1 MLVVGLQGS
10 PRRKGNSR
18 FLLDRFMEAASGY
31 GAETVMVEV
40 DRRNI
45 VPCKEYTVCETRGTC
60 PIEDDVA
67 DEIYALI
74 RRADV
79 IVAATPVF
87 FYNLTA
93 QLKALIDRCQLFW
106 ARKYRLRLRDPRHRT
121 KKVFLLSM
129 AATRGKNLFDAI
141 HLTMK
146 YFCDAIDAQYAGHL
160 TYRDIEGPKDMARHP
175 QVGQDIEKAVAALM
189 QPLQAR
195 RRILFAGQEDAC
207 RSPMA
212 AALVR
217 ALGGEHLAAASGG
230 IRPAAII
237 HPKAVAAVGA
247 LGWDLAYEEPRDLTR
262 VMADFRPDQGI
273 ALAAGLDLPA
283 LPEGDWQIWELP
295 AVASDD
301 PEGPAQLADALTTRI
316 KALVAEVEATFV

>member
-18 FLLDRFMEAASGY
+18 FILDAFLEAAEAR
-31 GAETVMVEV
+31 GAETAFVDV

-60 PIEDDVA
+60 PIDDDVLH
-67 DEIYALI
+67 EIYPLL

-87 FYNLTA
+87 FYNMTA

-141 HLTMK
+141 HLTMD
-146 YFCDAIDAQYAGHL
+146 YFADALDAEYAGHL

-175 QVGQDIEKAVAALM
+175 GVVKDVERAVAELM
-189 QPLQAR
+189 TPLTDR
-195 RRILFAGQEDAC
+195 KRILFAGRHDAG
-207 RSPMA
+207 RGPMA

-217 ALGGEHLAAASGG
+217 ALGGDRLAVASGG
-230 IRPAAII
+230 LTPAEAIAPAAIRTI
-237 HPKAVAAVGA
+237 GEM
-247 LGWDLAYEEPRDLTR
+247 GWDLAYERPQHLDDVITR
-262 VMADFRPDQGI
+262 FRPDVGI
-273 ALAAGLDLPA
+273 ALETGIALPA
-283 LPEGDWQIWELP
+283 LPDGDWRHWDLP
-295 AVASDD
+295 PEAADD
-301 PEGPAQLADALTTRI
+301 PAGAQKLARAIENKVNELLSSI
-316 KALVAEVEATFV
+316 

>member
-18 FLLDRFMEAASGY
+18 FLLDRFLEAASGH

-60 PIEDDVA
+60 PIE
-67 DEIYALI
+67 
-74 RRADV
+74 ADV

-160 TYRDIEGPKDMARHP
+160 TYRDIEGPKDMVRHP
-175 QVGQDIEKAVAALM
+175 EVAQDIEEAVAALM

-207 RSPMA
+207 RGPMA
-212 AALVR
+212 AALLR
-217 ALGGEHLAAASGG
+217 ALGGEHLAVASGG
-230 IRPAAII
+230 IRPAETID
-237 HPKAVAAVGA
+237 PQAVAAIGA
-247 LGWDLAYEEPRDLTR
+247 MGWDLAYEHPRNLPQ
-262 VMADFRPDQGI
+262 VIADFRPNQGI
-273 ALAAGLDLPA
+273 SLRAGLDLPA

-301 PEGPAQLADALTTRI
+301 PEGPAQLADALATRV
-316 KALVAEVEATFV
+316 KALVAEVADTVV

>member
-18 FLLDRFMEAASGY
+18 FLLDAFLDAASAR
-31 GAETVMVEV
+31 GAETAFVEV

-60 PIEDDVA
+60 PIEDDVLH
-67 DEIYALI
+67 EIYPLL

-87 FYNLTA
+87 FYNMTA

-141 HLTMK
+141 HLTMD
-146 YFCDAIDAQYAGHL
+146 YFADALDADYAGHL

-175 QVGQDIEKAVAALM
+175 GVVADVERAVAELM
-189 QPLQAR
+189 TPLTDR
-195 RRILFAGQEDAC
+195 KRVLFAERQDAG
-207 RSPMA
+207 RGPMA

-217 ALGGEHLAAASGG
+217 ALGGERLAAASGG
-230 IRPAAII
+230 LAPAVELHPAAV
-237 HPKAVAAVGA
+237 KA
-247 LGWDLAYEEPRDLTR
+247 LGEMGWDIAYEKPADLAGRIAR
-262 VMADFRPDQGI
+262 FRPEMGI
-273 ALAAGLDLPA
+273 ALEAGLDLPA
-283 LPEGDWQIWELP
+283 LPTGGWQTWDLP
-295 AVASDD
+295 DISAI
-301 PEGPAQLADALTTRI
+301 EPAGARETAEALADKVKELLTQ
-316 KALVAEVEATFV
+316 V

>member
-18 FLLDRFMEAASGY
+18 FILDAFLDAAGRQ
-31 GAETVMVEV
+31 GAETAFVDV

-60 PIEDDVA
+60 PIDDDVLH
-67 DEIYALI
+67 EIYPLL

-87 FYNLTA
+87 FYNMTA

-141 HLTMK
+141 HLTMD
-146 YFCDAIDAQYAGHL
+146 YFADALDAEYAGYL

-175 QVGQDIEKAVAALM
+175 GAVADVERAVSDLM
-189 QPLQAR
+189 TPLAAR
-195 RRILFAGQEDAC
+195 KRVLFAGRHDAG
-207 RSPMA
+207 RGPMA

-217 ALGGEHLAAASGG
+217 ALGGDQLAAASGG
-230 IRPAAII
+230 VAPAAALD
-237 HPKAVAAVGA
+237 PAAVRAIGEM
-247 LGWDLAYEEPRDLTR
+247 GWDIAYEKPEAL
-262 VMADFRPDQGI
+262 ADCLERFRPEVGI
-273 ALAAGLDLPA
+273 ALETGLDLPK
-283 LPEGDWQIWELP
+283 LPTGRWVAWDLP
-295 AVASDD
+295 DVPVHD
-301 PEGPAQLADALTTRI
+301 PSGAREMAAAIADKVKGLLTQ
-316 KALVAEVEATFV
+316 A

>member
-18 FLLDRFMEAASGY
+18 FILDAFLAAAEAR
-31 GAETVMVEV
+31 GAETAFVDV

-60 PIEDDVA
+60 PIDDDVLH
-67 DEIYALI
+67 EIYPLL

-87 FYNLTA
+87 FYNMTA

-141 HLTMK
+141 HLTMD
-146 YFCDAIDAQYAGHL
+146 YFADALDADYAGHL

-175 QVGQDIEKAVAALM
+175 GVVADVERAVAELM
-189 QPLQAR
+189 TPLTDR
-195 RRILFAGQEDAC
+195 KRVLFAGRQDAG
-207 RSPMA
+207 RGPMA
-212 AALVR
+212 ASLAR
-217 ALGGEHLAAASGG
+217 ALGGDRLVAASGG
-230 IRPAAII
+230 VAPAAELHPAAVKALGEMGWDMAYEKPADLSGCIARIRPDI
-237 HPKAVAAVGA
+237 
-247 LGWDLAYEEPRDLTR
+247 
-262 VMADFRPDQGI
+262 GI
-273 ALAAGLDLPA
+273 ALEAGLDLPA
-283 LPEGDWQIWELP
+283 LPKGGWQTWDLP
-295 AVASDD
+295 AARTDD
-301 PEGPAQLADALTTRI
+301 PAGARETAAVIADKVKELLTRI
-316 KALVAEVEATFV
+316 

>member
-18 FLLDRFMEAASGY
+18 FILDAFLAAAEAR
-31 GAETVMVEV
+31 GAETAFVDV

-60 PIEDDVA
+60 PIDDDVLH
-67 DEIYALI
+67 EIYPLL

-87 FYNLTA
+87 FYNMTA

-141 HLTMK
+141 HLTMD
-146 YFCDAIDAQYAGHL
+146 YFADALDADYAGHL

-175 QVGQDIEKAVAALM
+175 GVVADVERAVAELM
-189 QPLQAR
+189 TPLTDR
-195 RRILFAGQEDAC
+195 KRVLFAGRQDAG
-207 RSPMA
+207 RGPMA

-217 ALGGEHLAAASGG
+217 ALGGDRLAAASAGVAPAAELHPAAVKALG
-230 IRPAAII
+230 EMGWDIAYETPADLSGCIARIRPDI
-237 HPKAVAAVGA
+237 
-247 LGWDLAYEEPRDLTR
+247 
-262 VMADFRPDQGI
+262 GI
-273 ALAAGLDLPA
+273 ALEAGLDLPA
-283 LPEGDWQIWELP
+283 LPEGGWQTWDLP
-295 AVASDD
+295 AARAAD
-301 PEGPAQLADALTTRI
+301 PAGARETAAVIADKVKELLTRI
-316 KALVAEVEATFV
+316 

>member
-18 FLLDRFMEAASGY
+18 FLLDTFLDAAGAH
-31 GAETVMVEV
+31 GAETAFVDV
-40 DRRNI
+40 DRRDI

-60 PIEDDVA
+60 PIEDDVLH
-67 DEIYALI
+67 EIYPLL

-87 FYNLTA
+87 FYNMTA

-141 HLTMK
+141 HLTMD
-146 YFCDAIDAQYAGHL
+146 YFADALDADYAGHL
-160 TYRDIEGPKDMARHP
+160 TYRNIEGPKDMARHP
-175 QVGQDIEKAVAALM
+175 DAVADVERAVAELM
-189 QPLQAR
+189 TPLADRQR
-195 RRILFAGQEDAC
+195 VLFAGRHDAG
-207 RSPMA
+207 RGPMA

-217 ALGGEHLAAASGG
+217 ALGGDRLAAASGG
-230 IRPAAII
+230 VAPAAELHPAAI
-237 HPKAVAAVGA
+237 GA
-247 LGWDLAYEEPRDLTR
+247 LGEMGWDIAYEKPGALAERIEG
-262 VMADFRPDQGI
+262 FRPEVGI
-273 ALAAGLDLPA
+273 ALEAGLDLPK
-283 LPEGDWQIWELP
+283 LPTGSWLVWDLPSVPVDDPAGAQELAA
-295 AVASDD
+295 AVA
-301 PEGPAQLADALTTRI
+301 EKVKNLLTQ
-316 KALVAEVEATFV
+316 V